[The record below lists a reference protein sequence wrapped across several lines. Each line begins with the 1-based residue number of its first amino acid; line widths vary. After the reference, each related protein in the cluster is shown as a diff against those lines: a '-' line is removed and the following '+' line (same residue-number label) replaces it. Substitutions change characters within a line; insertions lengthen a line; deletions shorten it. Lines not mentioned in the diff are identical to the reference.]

1 MASEQ
6 PLSRLRYWARRF
18 ECPVDE
24 DAGYHNTVWCNRDL
38 IPIPPDRRTWD
49 WTGFAGYWVI
59 TGINTTAWTFGSS
72 LLSLG
77 LSVPQAMGVSVG
89 CSLLTAIIAVVA
101 GWAGSHQHLG
111 FTVMCRSS
119 WGMRGGFWPVLNR
132 IMTAIIWLG
141 IQMYWG
147 GQAVKIILGALI
159 GPKVR
164 SSAHDELISL
174 HQNKIMESR
183 TLTCVAHAVGALEE
197 HVAYE
202 RQR

>member
-1 MASEQ
+1 MVPKS
-6 PLSRLRYWARRF
+6 SGTGFRYWAKRF

-24 DAGYHNTVWCNRDL
+24 DAGYHNTFWCNRDL
-38 IPIPPDRRTWD
+38 IPIPSDRRTWD
-49 WTGFAGYWVI
+49 WTGYAGYWVI

-89 CSLLTAIIAVVA
+89 CSLLVAIIAVIA

-119 WGMRGGFWPVLNR
+119 WGIRGGFWPVLNR

-147 GQAVKIILGALI
+147 GQAIKIILGALI

-164 SSAHDELISL
+164 DARARE
-174 HQNKIMESR
+174 
-183 TLTCVAHAVGALEE
+183 
-197 HVAYE
+197 
-202 RQR
+202 